1 MGKKAKLGKAR
12 KDRFYKLAKE
22 TGYRSRAAFKLI
34 QLNRKFEFLQKSRVV
49 VDLCAAPGG
58 WLQVAAENTPVSSL
72 VIGVDLVP
80 IRPIPKTICLQNDIT
95 TESCRQAIKKELQTW
110 QVDTVL
116 NDGAPN
122 VGKSW
127 VHDSFQQAQLTL
139 SALKLATGVL
149 RKGGWFVTK
158 LFRSKDYNSLLW
170 VFHQLFKKVHATKPQ
185 ASRNESAEIFVVCE
199 SYLAPDKL
207 DQRFL
212 DPRHVFKELEEDIT
226 FSINAFKPE
235 QKQRN
240 REGYPEG
247 VTSLNFVKNVTDFI
261 NSENYLQILASSS
274 VLKFDDESIE
284 NNPLTTDEIKN
295 CCQDIRVL
303 GKKDIKRLI
312 SWRKSLHKEKEDAE
326 KKDEVTEEVVESD
339 EEDEELKLE
348 ELLATA
354 KEEEK
359 KQIKKRLKK
368 IRERKIKLT
377 HRMDLKM
384 EHPEDV
390 IEQVDDISLFDLKK
404 INTKKALDEVQKGD
418 LSMMDVGDIIQDD
431 DIYIPKERPKKIIR
445 KDKADYDYD
454 IDSDNNNPDEDD
466 DISMAEISSDGEN
479 KDEADLDI
487 NGQVEEENPLLVP
500 LDNKKTVSQRVEDW
514 FNKDSFAGLIAKDSD
529 DDDGFSSE
537 EEEISKVDKENL
549 NQTNQRLKKSKAKS
563 GNQSETDDISQNEN
577 DDSDV
582 DEDVVDDDDDDDDEF
597 DDDNDLDKELVT
609 KKVQKRAAPELDAE
623 GLAIAAKM
631 VQSKKQKRDIVELGY
646 NRYMT
651 DDTNLPMWFLKE
663 EEKHYKKN
671 APVTKAEVQEY
682 KEMMKAVDARP
693 IKKVAE
699 AKARKKL
706 RSAKKLEKVRKK
718 AETITD
724 AVDTSERE
732 KWMKIKDIYK
742 KAGLLGKK
750 KKEISYVVAKRG
762 GGTRGSKPKGPFKVV
777 DKRLKKDKRSTKANA
792 KRKEKNKKRR

>member
-72 VIGVDLVP
+72 VVGVDLVP

-110 QVDTVL
+110 QADAVL

-127 VHDSFQQAQLTL
+127 VHDAFQQAQLTL

-158 LFRSKDYNSLLW
+158 IFRSKDYNSLLW

-199 SYLAPDKL
+199 NYLAPDKL
-207 DQRFL
+207 DSKFL
-212 DPRHVFKELEEDIT
+212 DPKYVFKEVEEEVQM
-226 FSINAFKPE
+226 SINAFKPE

-247 VTSLNFVKNVTDFI
+247 VTSLHFVRNVSEFI
-261 NSENYLQILASSS
+261 NNDNYLQILASSS
-274 VLKFDDESIE
+274 ELKFDDEAIANHS
-284 NNPLTTDEIKN
+284 LTTDEIKA

-312 SWRKSLHKEKEDAE
+312 AWRKQIRKEREDNKKE
-326 KKDEVTEEVVESD
+326 EVAEEVVETD

-348 ELLATA
+348 EMLATA
-354 KEEEK
+354 KEDERK
-359 KQIKKRLKK
+359 HLKKRLKK

-377 HRMDLKM
+377 HRMDMKL
-384 EHPEDV
+384 EHPDDI
-390 IEQVDDISLFDLKK
+390 IEQVDDVALFNLNKIS
-404 INTKKALDEVQKGD
+404 TKKALDEVQKGD
-418 LSMMDVGDIIQDD
+418 LSMMDLEDIIKDD
-431 DIYIPKERPKKIIR
+431 DIYIPNERRKTVR
-445 KDKADYDYD
+445 KDTTDYDYN
-454 IDSDNNNPDEDD
+454 IDSDNENPQDDDD
-466 DISMAEISSDGEN
+466 DISMAEISGNDDDDDQE
-479 KDEADLDI
+479 DQLDI
-487 NGQVEEENPLLVP
+487 NEQVEEENPLLVP
-500 LDNKKTVSQRVEDW
+500 LVNKKTISERVDDW
-514 FNKDSFAGLIAKDSD
+514 FSKDSFAGLLSKDSD
-529 DDDGFSSE
+529 DNDDDFSE
-537 EEEISKVDKENL
+537 DEEIHQVKLNKENVNKI
-549 NQTNQRLKKSKAKS
+549 NQQPQKSKTKP
-563 GNQSETDDISQNEN
+563 GKQF
-577 DDSDV
+577 
-582 DEDVVDDDDDDDDEF
+582 DDDDDDSEEENE
-597 DDDNDLDKELVT
+597 DDDDLDKELLT
-609 KKVQKRAAPELDAE
+609 KKVQKRTAPELDAE
-623 GLAIAAKM
+623 GMAIAARM
-631 VQSKKQKRDIVELGY
+631 IQSKKQKREIFEFGY

-651 DDTNLPMWFLKE
+651 DDTNLPRWFLKE
-663 EEKHYKKN
+663 EEKYYKKN
-671 APVTKAEVQEY
+671 VPVTKAEVQEY
-682 KEMMKAVDARP
+682 KEMLKAVDARP

-699 AKARKKL
+699 AKARKKM
-706 RSAKKLEKVRKK
+706 RSMKKLEKVRKK
-718 AETITD
+718 AEGITD

-750 KKEISYVVAKRG
+750 KKETSYVVAKRG
-762 GGTRGSKPKGPFKVV
+762 GGTRGSKPKGPYKVV
-777 DKRLKKDKRSTKANA
+777 DKRLKKDKRSLKANV